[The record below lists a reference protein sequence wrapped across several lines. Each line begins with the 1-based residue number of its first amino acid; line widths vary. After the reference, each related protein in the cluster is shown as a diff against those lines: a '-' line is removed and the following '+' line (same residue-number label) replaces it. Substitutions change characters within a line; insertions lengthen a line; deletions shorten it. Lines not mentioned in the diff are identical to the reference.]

1 MTWNVRQWDK
11 SSALVLETCILA
23 IECSS
28 DDTGRSHPLTNK
40 RKNKFLSWVL
50 NCWFFCMYGKLLHP
64 SKSHARRTKCV
75 MERST
80 CNFHSYWLSKET
92 RGISEFSKG
101 PYHVRFLN
109 TSQKKLSLDLFL
121 KLCLYRIDYLW
132 IYHKN
137 LWFESILLCV
147 KPWSLF
153 TIHKIKIFL

>member
-1 MTWNVRQWDK
+1 MGQ

-28 DDTGRSHPLTNK
+28 DDTERSHPLTNK
-40 RKNKFLSWVL
+40 RKNEFLSWVF

-92 RGISEFSKG
+92 RGISEFSRG
-101 PYHVRFLN
+101 PFHVRFLN
-109 TSQKKLSLDLFL
+109 TSEKKILFGL
-121 KLCLYRIDYLW
+121 ALEAVSKGDCLW

>member
-1 MTWNVRQWDK
+1 MKCETMGQ

-80 CNFHSYWLSKET
+80 CHFHSYWLSKET

-109 TSQKKLSLDLFL
+109 TSQKKTLFGLALEAVSIQMRLPMDLPQKPL
-121 KLCLYRIDYLW
+121 IW
-132 IYHKN
+132 IYSAVCKT
-137 LWFESILLCV
+137 LIF
-147 KPWSLF
+147 
-153 TIHKIKIFL
+153 IHYS